1 MGEGQERHYRRQ
13 RTGRNQNPRECI
25 EPEGE
30 AAEQT
35 GSEKHDDGED
45 LQEQGKPN
53 PAAIVHAP
61 TLVDVDDRLAV
72 RWTRRNGSCLYSEPV
87 ISVVANLVRGALIGV
102 AEVIPGVSGGTIA
115 LIVGIYRTVIDA
127 IADAVLALRQLLGL
141 AGGRPSGSACAR
153 TLRGLPWRLLIPVG
167 IGMVAAVVVGARF
180 IEPLLEEY
188 PVQMRALFFGLVL
201 AGIWVPAH
209 MVRTRGGWS
218 VKYVAFTLIAA
229 IIVFVITGLPP
240 AVVDDPS
247 PVVVALAAAVA
258 ICALVLPGVSG
269 SFLLLSLGL
278 YEPTLQAVNE
288 RDLVYL
294 GAFAVGAI
302 VGLGSFVTLLT
313 WLLNH
318 RAAVTLAVL
327 TGLMIGSLRALWPW
341 QTDDRDLLAPTQAVG
356 SAVVA
361 ILIGM
366 AVVAVLLVV
375 ERRLG
380 LSEEQESS
388 HVEPS

>member
-1 MGEGQERHYRRQ
+1 MA
-13 RTGRNQNPRECI
+13 RTRDGWNV
-25 EPEGE
+25 
-30 AAEQT
+30 
-35 GSEKHDDGED
+35 KH
-45 LQEQGKPN
+45 
-53 PAAIVHAP
+53 IV
-61 TLVDVDDRLAV
+61 LAV
-72 RWTRRNGSCLYSEPV
+72 V
-87 ISVVANLVRGALIGV
+87 
-102 AEVIPGVSGGTIA
+102 
-115 LIVGIYRTVIDA
+115 
-127 IADAVLALRQLLGL
+127 
-141 AGGRPSGSACAR
+141 
-153 TLRGLPWRLLIPVG
+153 
-167 IGMVAAVVVGARF
+167 
-180 IEPLLEEY
+180 
-188 PVQMRALFFGLVL
+188 
-201 AGIWVPAH
+201 
-209 MVRTRGGWS
+209 
-218 VKYVAFTLIAA
+218 AA

-247 PVVVALAAAVA
+247 PVVVALAAALA

-341 QTDDRDLLAPTQAVG
+341 QTDDRGLLAPTQAVG

-366 AVVAVLLVV
+366 ALVAMLLLV

-388 HVEPS
+388 HVEPA